1 MREIKY
7 RGIDVKTNQMMY
19 GSLIQNND
27 ASFIVDKEEYSY
39 IGYCCDCDRPYNG
52 QYQVKPYTVGEYT
65 GLKDKNGIE
74 IYEGDIVKIQT
85 VKVNE
90 QDFIVGKV
98 IYNQFEGMY
107 VTNKGYILGRV
118 NHRAEVIGNV
128 YENSELIAR
137 PIPKIEDGK
146 CEYCKEKIKYFD
158 NEYEPSLQN
167 GTCKCGFSYTREKKI
182 NE

>member
-1 MREIKY
+1 MREIKFRIWDY
-7 RGIDVKTNQMMY
+7 IEKEIIRNEDIK
-19 GSLIQNND
+19 SLDFNSNYFCTDMIEDYFGNEHDNKLMQ
-27 ASFIVDKEEYSY
+27 
-39 IGYCCDCDRPYNG
+39 
-52 QYQVKPYTVGEYT
+52 YT
-65 GLKDKNGIE
+65 GIKDKNGIE

-90 QDFIVGKV
+90 DDYV
-98 IYNQFEGMY
+98 IGTVAYSEFEGMY

-118 NHRAEVIGNV
+118 NHRTEVIGNV

-158 NEYEPSLQN
+158 NEYEPSLQH
-167 GTCKCGFSYTREKKI
+167 GTCKCGYSFTREKKI